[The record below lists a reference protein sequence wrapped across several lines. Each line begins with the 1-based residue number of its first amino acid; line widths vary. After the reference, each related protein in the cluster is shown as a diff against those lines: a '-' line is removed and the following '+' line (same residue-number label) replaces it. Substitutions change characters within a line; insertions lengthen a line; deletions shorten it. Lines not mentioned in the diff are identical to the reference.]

1 MSNSYDEAST
11 IDFLDE
17 NERPALDLVALHQR
31 LEADGAAW
39 RRTLPS
45 ADALLQRLARNGI
58 RQREMT
64 AADERMN
71 ARNDAPDDAP
81 SDNRMQWRAPATI
94 SRVQGIAAVSA
105 ALVVVLLF
113 GLLIH
118 IFTGAYPA
126 TSVSTPTAVTT
137 AVATASVTAGIS
149 GRWNRLNG
157 LTLTSAPSILTGQS
171 GMVAIAPSDPQV
183 VYEST
188 QSPPSLRRTHDS
200 GATWQQLS
208 LPISATNVVA
218 IQLYVS
224 PLDSKIVFMTL
235 STFTSVGATSHCL
248 TGPIASAPQMH
259 GGVLASGSSWCDTT
273 YLSVNSGA
281 TWKILVLPEPGAI
294 TNGVASLLGVAQNP
308 IQAQGKSLYALVTC
322 SDCSGNGNNLMKSAD
337 GGRSWKVTGP
347 QQENICAFS
356 AIPDHTTIFAASTA
370 GPCGI
375 SNGGVGESSILR
387 SDDGGAHWTLSGVP
401 PNNGLVGLAATYL
414 PGSDSPM
421 LYVESPSV
429 EQQGDVT
436 SFKIDASAFFAS
448 VDGGQRWVQAPPN
461 AATLPQIGSYA
472 TRIITS
478 ADGAI
483 ALAFTETSG
492 DAESTV
498 LYTWKVGQQAWR
510 AASRTLAAQGYL
522 LASIGTNY
530 WAAVIANGF
539 QTTKIYRYES

>member
-1 MSNSYDEAST
+1 MSNSYDDAST

-39 RRTLPS
+39 RRTLRA

-71 ARNDAPDDAP
+71 ARNVLQMMLHPTTGR
-81 SDNRMQWRAPATI
+81 SGRVPATI

-118 IFTGAYPA
+118 IFTGAHPADKRLDSYCRHDRHCNCKCHCRHLWAMEWSRRPHADRRAQYPHWTIRHGRHRA
-126 TSVSTPTAVTT
+126 QRSAGGLRIDTISAQFAPHTRQWCDLA
-137 AVATASVTAGIS
+137 AALVAHQRDKCGCHPA
-149 GRWNRLNG
+149 LC
-157 LTLTSAPSILTGQS
+157 
-171 GMVAIAPSDPQV
+171 
-183 VYEST
+183 EST
-188 QSPPSLRRTHDS
+188 GLEDRLHD
-200 GATWQQLS
+200 T
-208 LPISATNVVA
+208 V
-218 IQLYVS
+218 YVYIGS
-224 PLDSKIVFMTL
+224 RYFTL
-235 STFTSVGATSHCL
+235 SHRAYCVC
-248 TGPIASAPQMH
+248 APDAWRCPR
-259 GGVLASGSSWCDTT
+259 VWASWCDT

-322 SDCSGNGNNLMKSAD
+322 SDCSGNGNNLMKSVD

-347 QQENICAFS
+347 HQENVCAFS
-356 AIPDHTTIFAASTA
+356 AIPDHTTIFAVSTA

-375 SNGGVGESSILR
+375 SNGSIGESSILR
-387 SDDGGAHWTLSGVP
+387 SDDGGAHWTLEWRAAEQWARRPGGDLFAWLGSSNALCGIA
-401 PNNGLVGLAATYL
+401 VGRAT
-414 PGSDSPM
+414 GRHR
-421 LYVESPSV
+421 
-429 EQQGDVT
+429 
-436 SFKIDASAFFAS
+436 FKIDASAFFAS
-448 VDGGQRWVQAPPN
+448 VDGGQRWVPAPPN

-483 ALAFTETSG
+483 ALASTEASG

-510 AASRTLAAQGYL
+510 AASRTLAAQIL

-530 WAAVIANGF
+530 WAAVITNGF
-539 QTTKIYRYES
+539 QTTEIYKYES